1 MKFAAIADIHGNCLA
16 LEAVLADIAAQSI
29 TEIVNLGDHL
39 SGPLEAGR
47 TADRLMA
54 LDIVSVSGNH
64 DRYLIEHD
72 LGEMHSWESDA
83 HAQLSGAHLDWLK
96 SLPFSRVWRDEVYL
110 CHATP
115 ADDNVYW
122 LEAVSEQGAVHLKPL
137 AEIEALAEGISQNLI
152 LCAHSHIPRAVQLSD
167 GRMIVNPGSVGCPA
181 YDDVTPHFHKVEAA
195 TPHAS
200 YAVLEKAAAGWQVDF
215 RLRPYGNV
223 APCWLQR
230 PRRLGSRTGNGL
242 ALMRRGCLRFMG
254 HLLP

>member
-16 LEAVLADIAAQSI
+16 LEAVLADIAVQGI
-29 TEIVNLGDHL
+29 TDIVNLGDHL

-54 LDIVSVSGNH
+54 LDLFSVSGNH

-83 HAQLSGAHLDWLK
+83 YAQLTEAHLDWLR
-96 SLPFSRVWRDEVYL
+96 SLPFSCVWNDEVYL

-115 ADDNVYW
+115 QDDNRYW
-122 LEAVSEQGAVHLKPL
+122 LESVSADGILQLKPL
-137 AEIEALAEGISQNLI
+137 AEIAALADGVSQPLI
-152 LCAHSHIPRAVQLSD
+152 LCGHSHIPRAVRLSD

-195 TPHAS
+195 TPLAS
-200 YAVLEKAAAGWQVDF
+200 YAILEKVAAGWQVDF
-215 RLRPYGNV
+215 RLV
-223 APCWLQR
+223 AYDHMAMS
-230 PRRLGSRTGNGL
+230 RLAASNGRDDWAAGL
-242 ALMRRGCLRFMG
+242 ATGWL
-254 HLLP
+254 